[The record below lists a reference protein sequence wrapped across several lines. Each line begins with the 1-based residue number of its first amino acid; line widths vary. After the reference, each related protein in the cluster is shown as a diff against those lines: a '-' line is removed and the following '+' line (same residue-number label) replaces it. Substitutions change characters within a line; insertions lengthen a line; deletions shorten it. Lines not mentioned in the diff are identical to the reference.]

1 MERIDKIFKNVK
13 PINHSGNSG
22 QGKNILRIKDRN
34 FSINSIYKILEHMNW
49 LIYSNLTNLKFKVII
64 ESEFINDEATLMLFE
79 AIIYYIIKEYDINIS
94 YRFEIRVNVIGY
106 ELFKNSLLYKYNKKI
121 INKELYINEYEK
133 NLIIDKTHYRKRC
146 INSTENLKGRFLSI
160 TMEDIINFLKHLN
173 VEEKYSEELAEVII
187 EIIGN
192 ALEHSNGDCL
202 LNINVLY
209 NAEKKYKYIDVALLD
224 IDEICFGTGIKRY
237 IEGHNY
243 EGYTEKNKI
252 VLEAYN
258 KQKRY
263 FNANYDL
270 ESFTM
275 ISAFQKYVTTRK
287 DSINSGGT
295 GLTTLIKALI
305 DKSDK
310 HFCYAIS
317 GNTILKFIRKYLIL
331 TEEGLIGFNEN
342 NNYIENIPSSET
354 IGKTQYNI
362 NANIYN
368 LQFILK
374 ER

>member
-49 LIYSNLTNLKFKVII
+49 LIYSNLTNLKFKIII

-94 YRFEIRVNVIGY
+94 CRFEIRVNVIGY
-106 ELFKNSLLYKYNKKI
+106 ELFKNSLLYKYNNKI

-146 INSTENLKGRFLSI
+146 INSTENLKGRFLSV

-258 KQKRY
+258 KQKR
-263 FNANYDL
+263 
-270 ESFTM
+270 TK
-275 ISAFQKYVTTRK
+275 IQ
-287 DSINSGGT
+287 IN
-295 GLTTLIKALI
+295 
-305 DKSDK
+305 
-310 HFCYAIS
+310 
-317 GNTILKFIRKYLIL
+317 
-331 TEEGLIGFNEN
+331 
-342 NNYIENIPSSET
+342 
-354 IGKTQYNI
+354 
-362 NANIYN
+362 
-368 LQFILK
+368 
-374 ER
+374 